1 MLLTHKGV
9 LSEFSRGWTLKEFE
23 ICAGNNKKKVNFGDS
38 SDKQGYFIGNKRKSS
53 SCFKAAK
60 VRRIYVLVFCGW

>member
-23 ICAGNNKKKVNFGDS
+23 ICAGNNRTKVNFGDS
-38 SDKQGYFIGNKRKSS
+38 SDKQGYFIETRG
-53 SCFKAAK
+53 KA
-60 VRRIYVLVFCGW
+60 VLVSKQQK